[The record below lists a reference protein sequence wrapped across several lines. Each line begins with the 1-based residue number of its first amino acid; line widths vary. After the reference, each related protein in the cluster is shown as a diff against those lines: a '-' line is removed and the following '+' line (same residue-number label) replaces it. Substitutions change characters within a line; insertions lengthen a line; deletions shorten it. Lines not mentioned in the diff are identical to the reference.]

1 MYQLSGQG
9 KTKMR
14 YWIGVVGSR
23 NTVERLRTEG
33 ETWWC
38 APKDAAAGDLFAL
51 YVARS
56 KLKDLPENQGGIV
69 AIFEIVGAAPEQE
82 LECRR
87 YGGGSSGQALAPVQ
101 ILMKEK
107 FSVSLKLAEMK
118 LDGQLR
124 AAKFVKRSMQ
134 GTCFEATVQ
143 EFQRI
148 RTLLA
153 AMQIQP

>member
-1 MYQLSGQG
+1 
-9 KTKMR
+9 MR

-23 NTVERLRTEG
+23 DTVERLRIEAD
-33 ETWWC
+33 TWWC
-38 APKDAAAGDLFAL
+38 APKEAAAGDQFAL

-82 LECRR
+82 SECRR
-87 YGGGSSGQALAPVQ
+87 YGGGTSGQTLVTVRILA
-101 ILMKEK
+101 KEK
-107 FSVSLKLAEMK
+107 FAVSLKLAEMK
-118 LDGQLR
+118 LDGHLR

-134 GTCFEATVQ
+134 GTCFEATMP

-148 RTLLA
+148 KTLLSTL
-153 AMQIQP
+153 QT